1 MYRHERTAVLDIETT
16 SDHKKI
22 WMAGLYYPECG
33 TSTYVTSSEELDKAL
48 RGTDTI
54 VGHNLLGF
62 DLPVL
67 FDVWGFEFYG
77 DVIDTLVLGRLLNP
91 SIEPVYRHVNGKA
104 VSMGSHSLRAWAIR
118 AGGEL
123 KDFFEDYDGGLTE
136 DMIEYCLQDCRA
148 NWDVFLHIESLLE
161 RDGFSRRSADLE
173 HFVREATTEQER
185 NGFCFDFE
193 YACRLHD
200 EHKKS
205 MADIERELQAKF
217 PPIVTERYSTKTG
230 KRLKDHVEVFNVGSR
245 QQVAKRLAELGAK
258 WTRTTP
264 TGKPVVDEKS
274 LEENSNVPEAELV
287 LEYLTLQKRF
297 GMVKSWLDNVDRDGR
312 IHGRVNTCGAITGRM
327 THSKPNMAQIPS
339 IAEYRQCF
347 TVPEGCKLVGIDAS
361 GLELRM
367 LAHYMNDSEYT
378 DLILNGDI
386 HTHNQHA
393 AGLNERSQA
402 KTFIYAFLYGAGDA
416 KIGAITGGGAEAGA
430 ALKRKF
436 LRSLPALERLLRKVG
451 RLAERDGMLPGLD
464 GRKVLVRSEHAAL
477 NTLLQSAGAIVMKE
491 ALRIATEWLNEHD
504 IPYKL
509 VAQVHDEFQVEA
521 PEDYAEVVGQA
532 FRDAI
537 RKAGES
543 LELRCPLD
551 GEYQIGTNWS
561 ETH

>member
-22 WMAGLYYPECG
+22 WMVGLYYPEHG
-33 TSTYVTSSEELDKAL
+33 TSMYTTNSEELGKAL
-48 RGTDTI
+48 RDIDAI

-67 FDVWGFEFYG
+67 EDVWGYTFNG
-77 DVIDTLVLGRLLNP
+77 TVIDTLVLGRLLNP
-91 SIEPVYRHVNGKA
+91 SIEPVYRNVNGKA

-123 KDFFEDYDGGLTE
+123 KEFFEDYDGGLTE

-185 NGFCFDFE
+185 NGFCFDFAH
-193 YACRLHD
+193 ACDLHD
-200 EHKKS
+200 SHKS
-205 MADIERELQAKF
+205 RMSHIERELQVKF

-245 QQVAKRLAELGAK
+245 QQVAKRLSSLGAK

-274 LEENSNVPEAELV
+274 LEENAHVPEAALV

-297 GMVKSWLDNVDRDGR
+297 GMVKSWLDNVDRD
-312 IHGRVNTCGAITGRM
+312 TGRM

-347 TVPEGCKLVGIDAS
+347 TVPDGHKLVGIDAS

-367 LAHYMNDSEYT
+367 LAHYMNDPEYT

-393 AGLNERSQA
+393 AGLSERAQA
-402 KTFIYAFLYGAGDA
+402 KTFI
-416 KIGAITGGGAEAGA
+416 
-430 ALKRKF
+430 
-436 LRSLPALERLLRKVG
+436 
-451 RLAERDGMLPGLD
+451 
-464 GRKVLVRSEHAAL
+464 
-477 NTLLQSAGAIVMKE
+477 
-491 ALRIATEWLNEHD
+491 
-504 IPYKL
+504 
-509 VAQVHDEFQVEA
+509 
-521 PEDYAEVVGQA
+521 
-532 FRDAI
+532 
-537 RKAGES
+537 
-543 LELRCPLD
+543 
-551 GEYQIGTNWS
+551 
-561 ETH
+561 